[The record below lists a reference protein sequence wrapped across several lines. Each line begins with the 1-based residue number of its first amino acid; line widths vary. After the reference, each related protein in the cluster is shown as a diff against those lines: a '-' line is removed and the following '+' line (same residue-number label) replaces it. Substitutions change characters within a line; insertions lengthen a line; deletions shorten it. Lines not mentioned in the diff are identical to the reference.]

1 MSEEFPPV
9 PRPPLAAAPPWVPG
23 ARDAGS
29 AADERVLSA
38 HQLRERGIPA
48 ATARRLCRPGGP
60 WQMPLPGVFLLHPG
74 PPTGEETVRAAL
86 CYAGGRPGEAVVTG
100 LAALALHGFSAAP
113 PLAALERVDVLVPRT
128 RRLRSAGR
136 VCLVRTSALPRA
148 VAAGG
153 FPVAPAARALA
164 DAIAHLPGTP
174 EVRRLLGEAVRGG
187 HCEPRAVVRELAW
200 AGLLG
205 RPVVAEA
212 VRTLPA
218 EGRAVAEELLMDTV
232 RAAGLPDPCWNVG
245 LWLPDGP
252 FLGTVDAYWPRPAVA
267 VRIDAWRPGPVPG
280 PEQDPERRARD
291 RRLHQT
297 LLGLG
302 VGVVRVTPRGLR
314 EAPGRQADVL
324 AGALRAAAGRPPA
337 TYVVVMP
344 R

>member
-1 MSEEFPPV
+1 MNDDIPPV
-9 PRPPLAAAPPWVPG
+9 PGVPDG
-23 ARDAGS
+23 AGIAVGV
-29 AADERVLSA
+29 AERVLSA
-38 HQLRERGIPA
+38 RQLRERGVTA
-48 ATARRLCRPGGP
+48 AVAQRLCRPGGP
-60 WQMPLPGVFLLHPG
+60 WQMPLPGVFLLHAG

-100 LAALALHGFSAAP
+100 LAALALHGFTAVPPSSAT
-113 PLAALERVDVLVPRT
+113 ERVDVLVPRT

-136 VCLVRTSALPRA
+136 ARLIRTSALPRA
-148 VAAGG
+148 VVVGG
-153 FPVAPAARALA
+153 FPVAPVARALA

-218 EGRAVAEELLMDTV
+218 EGRAAAEGRLLETV
-232 RAAGLPDPCWNVG
+232 RAAGLPDPCWNVA

-280 PEQDPERRARD
+280 PELDPERRARD
-291 RRLHQT
+291 LRLHQT
-297 LLGLG
+297 LVGLG
-302 VGVVRVTPRGLR
+302 VGVVRLTPRGLR
-314 EAPGRQADVL
+314 DAPERQAAVL
-324 AGALRAAAGRPPA
+324 ADALRAAERRPPA